1 MSDDTRIRGTWV
13 VTAYRSGDEM
23 MLPDDRVEATLVIDG
38 SLIAGS
44 MGVNRFS
51 GQFDRG
57 LPIGPLATTRMA
69 GPEELMVQEDTL
81 LELLQSA
88 DAIEVTD
95 DGTGMFL
102 NGDGLLLMELERAG
116 TDDSVP
122 LS

>member
-1 MSDDTRIRGTWV
+1 MTF
-13 VTAYRSGDEM
+13 
-23 MLPDDRVEATLVIDG
+23 PDDRVEAILMIDG
-38 SLIAGS
+38 TLIAGT

-88 DAIEVTD
+88 DDVEVTD

-102 NGDGLLLMELERAG
+102 NGEGLLLVELERAG
-116 TDDSVP
+116 TDDTLPS
-122 LS
+122 S